1 MYHTFS
7 TGLCN
12 NNICNQQVKKHV
24 MRFSPSCENQRRSGH
39 AIRQT
44 ADADFPKC
52 RRRPSARWFIRFSI
66 ILGIF
71 FISTTFLASKGQ
83 AAFQADDL
91 NGASQYSSGRS
102 LLSAEGGPNGSKE
115 HQLPVYERCD
125 FEEDH
130 YPYAWVVLY
139 AIIVLWFFIALAIIC
154 DDFFVPSLEVISEEL
169 DLSEDVAGATFM
181 AAGSSAPEL
190 FTSIAGVAFQS
201 DVGVG
206 TIVGSAVFNI
216 NIIIALTAAL
226 AGQVLVLDPR
236 PLIRDSLFYALSIA
250 CFIGFA
256 WDGMFEIW
264 EAIIMLV
271 LYAVYIILM
280 KFNTQIMNMTCCK
293 PTDVGPV
300 PLDEEASVDGDEG
313 SHPVVAKKVGESSS
327 TLGSFSNVGPPQKLP
342 PISSQTG
349 PSMLTR
355 KESLGVPGASGDP
368 HQKHVF
374 HHVKHGELSH
384 HFTHSQ
390 VDLRRDL
397 DNCSETGSV
406 RPPTGGRKSRPA
418 SAASNRSKM
427 GNNNLANGH
436 TNVAVVGNGNVPN
449 SNHSIQSG
457 EVQRNGV
464 LHKNSSIKTCKD
476 VELGDLESLGGDSYG
491 SQTRLHPPNNN
502 SDFDSGIHSALG
514 PTPVQSFHPSS
525 TDPSNSSASKKHGT
539 DGDQDGKHVD
549 EDKDEEDEPTLR
561 PCWCMPAINMY
572 YPENDIMGETCGC
585 FRLFLKWLLFIIS
598 YPFVCMFTWTIPNCG
613 NPKYRKYYVASFG
626 LSVLWIAA
634 LSFAMVTLVI
644 RAGCLL
650 KVDHYVMGLVIVAIG
665 TSVPDALSSIL
676 VARDGYGDMAVSN
689 ALGSNVFDIDLGL
702 GLPYAISIAIRG
714 GAPMMLL
721 NEAEMAMLE
730 SGEMVITP
738 HAKFGFILLLIL
750 IFTLIIFCAVRF
762 RLNKVVGV
770 TFVSMY
776 VLFIVYAFIQEFVCN
791 YDC

>member
-349 PSMLTR
+349 PSMQLTR

-384 HFTHSQ
+384 HFSRH
-390 VDLRRDL
+390 
-397 DNCSETGSV
+397 NSV
-406 RPPTGGRKSRPA
+406 SHHHHHDHEHGVWYLFVVKGHPTKA
-418 SAASNRSKM
+418 
-427 GNNNLANGH
+427 
-436 TNVAVVGNGNVPN
+436 
-449 SNHSIQSG
+449 Q
-457 EVQRNGV
+457 
-464 LHKNSSIKTCKD
+464 
-476 VELGDLESLGGDSYG
+476 
-491 SQTRLHPPNNN
+491 
-502 SDFDSGIHSALG
+502 
-514 PTPVQSFHPSS
+514 
-525 TDPSNSSASKKHGT
+525 KHGT